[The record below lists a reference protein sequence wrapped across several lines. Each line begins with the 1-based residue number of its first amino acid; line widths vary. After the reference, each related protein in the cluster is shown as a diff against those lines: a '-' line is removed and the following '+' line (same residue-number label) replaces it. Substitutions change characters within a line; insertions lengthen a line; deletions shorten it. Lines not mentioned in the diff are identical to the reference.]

1 MQPTDDA
8 RRAAHADALKAIRD
22 RVETA
27 LCLTRSTMS
36 PDEATALALQ
46 AGSEEPDDVK
56 ELFALQLDSTR
67 ARRGVE
73 RAREI
78 GIKPEEVVA
87 LFGPGGLVAQGCAV
101 HDSRVLQA
109 VQPVVATEGF
119 CAAERALAR
128 ALSCTLA
135 ERNAKAAWALP
146 SCRLCAY
153 VALHADEDVYIE
165 LLGLLVGKVVLTD
178 ARRLDDLRSR
188 IAEEGI
194 DAILLNRCAMALGEA
209 ASAAV

>member
-1 MQPTDDA
+1 
-8 RRAAHADALKAIRD
+8 
-22 RVETA
+22 
-27 LCLTRSTMS
+27 MS

-78 GIKPEEVVA
+78 GIRPEEVAA
-87 LFGPGGLVAQGCAV
+87 LFGPGSLVAQGCAV
-101 HDSRVLQA
+101 HNSRVLHRL
-109 VQPVVATEGF
+109 QPVVAADDF
-119 CAAERALAR
+119 CAAERTIVR

-135 ERNAKAAWALP
+135 ERNAKVAWALP

-165 LLGLLVGKVVLTD
+165 LLGLLVGKIVLTD

-188 IAEEGI
+188 IAEEGV
-194 DAILLNRCAMALGEA
+194 DVILLNRCAMALGGA
-209 ASAAV
+209 ASAAM